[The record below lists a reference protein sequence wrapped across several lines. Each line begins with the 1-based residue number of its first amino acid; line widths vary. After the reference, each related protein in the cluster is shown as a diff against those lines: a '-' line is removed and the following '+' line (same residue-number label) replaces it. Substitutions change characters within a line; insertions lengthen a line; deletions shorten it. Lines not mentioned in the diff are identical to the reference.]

1 MILTSVSIEIKD
13 DEQHLQ
19 HRHYGPDT
27 DRKDWYPLGRDL
39 NKFQH
44 RLRRATQLLMFKAS
58 DEKDLKYHKN
68 ADKVVKVVKE
78 VTKEIKDLNRNTKVY
93 KQPGI
98 KQKSN
103 YCTKVVCVTFE
114 IASISFVLTFGL
126 PKLLCSYF

>member
-1 MILTSVSIEIKD
+1 
-13 DEQHLQ
+13 
-19 HRHYGPDT
+19 
-27 DRKDWYPLGRDL
+27 
-39 NKFQH
+39 
-44 RLRRATQLLMFKAS
+44 MFKAS